1 MKSTIRG
8 AVLGLAVMLSA
19 QAAHAQ
25 GMSFGFGGGVVVPTG
40 TLSDGTSTGYTGSA
54 LVRLQPPASPVGFQ
68 VDAFY
73 TRFDLQ
79 GGVDGHSRMI
89 GGTANA
95 VFAFPGASM
104 ARPYL
109 IGGLGLY
116 NGKTTITGGP
126 SLGSQTKFGINAGAG
141 FDFGLGKAKL
151 FAEGRFHA
159 IMKGT
164 VDPTTGN
171 EKAAYMIPLTV
182 GLRF

>member
-8 AVLGLAVMLSA
+8 AVLGLAVVLVA

-25 GMSFGFGGGVVVPTG
+25 AMSFGFGGGVVVPTG
-40 TLSDGTSTGYTGSA
+40 TLGDGNSTGYSGTA
-54 LVRLQPPASPVGFQ
+54 LLRVQPPASPVGFQ
-68 VDAFY
+68 IDAFY
-73 TRFDLQ
+73 TRFGLD

-116 NGKTTITGGP
+116 NGKTTITGV
-126 SLGSQTKFGINAGAG
+126 GSSEAQTKFGINAGAG
-141 FDFGLGKAKL
+141 FDFGVGKAKL
-151 FAEGRFHA
+151 YAEGRFHA
-159 IMKGT
+159 IMKGVT
-164 VDPTTGN
+164 DGTGA
-171 EKAAYMIPLTV
+171 EKTAYMIPLTV

>member
-8 AVLGLAVMLSA
+8 AVVGLAVMLSA
-19 QAAHAQ
+19 QTAQ
-25 GMSFGFGGGVVVPTG
+25 AQAMSYGVGGGLVVPTG
-40 TLSDGTSTGYTGSA
+40 TLSDGTSTGWSGSA
-54 LVRLQPPASPVGFQ
+54 LVRVQPPASPLGLE

-73 TRFDLQ
+73 TRFGLE
-79 GGVDGHSRMI
+79 GVDGHDRMI

-109 IGGLGLY
+109 IGGVGLY
-116 NGKTTITGGP
+116 NSKVSIDG
-126 SLGSQTKFGINAGAG
+126 LGSSDPSTKFGLNAGAG
-141 FDFGLGKAKL
+141 FDFGFGKAKL
-151 FAEGRFHA
+151 FAEARFHA
-159 IMKGT
+159 IMKALP
-164 VDPTTGN
+164 DASTGD

>member
-8 AVLGLAVMLSA
+8 AVLGLAVVLVA

-25 GMSFGFGGGVVVPTG
+25 AMSFGLGGGIVVPTG
-40 TLSDGTSTGYTGSA
+40 TLSDGNSTGYSGSA
-54 LVRLQPPASPVGFQ
+54 LVRVQPPASPVGFQ

-73 TRFDLQ
+73 TRFGLQ

-116 NGKTTITGGP
+116 NGKTTITG
-126 SLGSQTKFGINAGAG
+126 LGSTDSQTKFGINAGAG
-141 FDFGLGKAKL
+141 FDFGVGKAKL

-159 IMKGT
+159 IMKGVT
-164 VDPTTGN
+164 DGTTGA
-171 EKAAYMIPLTV
+171 EKTAYMIPLTV
-182 GLRF
+182 GVRF

>member
-1 MKSTIRG
+1 MKSMIRG
-8 AVLGLAVMLSA
+8 AVVGVAVMLSA

-25 GMSFGFGGGVVVPTG
+25 AMSFGVGGGVVVPTG
-40 TLSDGTSTGYTGSA
+40 TLSDGVSTGWSGNA
-54 LVRLQPPASPVGFQ
+54 LLRVQPPSSPVGLQ
-68 VDAFY
+68 IDAFY
-73 TRFDLQ
+73 TRFGLD
-79 GGVDGHSRMI
+79 GIDGHSRMI

-95 VFAFPGASM
+95 VYAFPGVSA
-104 ARPYL
+104 AKPYL

-116 NGKTTITGGP
+116 NGKTTVTG
-126 SLGSQTKFGINAGAG
+126 LGSTDSQTKFGINAGAG

-159 IMKGT
+159 IMKGV
-164 VDPTTGN
+164 VDPATGD

>member
-8 AVLGLAVMLSA
+8 AVVGLAVMLVA

-25 GMSFGFGGGVVVPTG
+25 AMSFGFGGGLVVPTG
-40 TLSDGTSTGYTGSA
+40 TLGDGYSTGYSGSA
-54 LVRLQPPASPVGFQ
+54 LVRVQPPASPVGFQ

-73 TRFDLQ
+73 TRFGLQ
-79 GGVDGHSRMI
+79 NGVDGHGQMI

-116 NGKTTITGGP
+116 NNKVSIDG
-126 SLGSQTKFGINAGAG
+126 LGSSESQTKFGINAGAG
-141 FDFGLGKAKL
+141 FDFGLGKAKMY
-151 FAEGRFHA
+151 AEGRFHA
-159 IMKGT
+159 IMKG
-164 VDPTTGN
+164 VADANGD

>member
-8 AVLGLAVMLSA
+8 AVLGLAVVLVA

-25 GMSFGFGGGVVVPTG
+25 AMSFGLGGGIVVPTG
-40 TLSDGTSTGYTGSA
+40 TLSDGNSTGYSGSA
-54 LVRLQPPASPVGFQ
+54 LVRVQPPASPVGFQ

-73 TRFDLQ
+73 TRFGLQ

-116 NGKTTITGGP
+116 NGKTTIDNV
-126 SLGSQTKFGINAGAG
+126 GSSEAQTKFGINAGAG

-159 IMKGT
+159 IMKGVT
-164 VDPTTGN
+164 DGTGD
-171 EKAAYMIPLTV
+171 EKTAYMIPLTV

>member
-8 AVLGLAVMLSA
+8 AVLGLAVVLVA

-25 GMSFGFGGGVVVPTG
+25 AMSFGLGGGIVVPTG
-40 TLSDGTSTGYTGSA
+40 TLSDGNSTGYSGSA
-54 LVRLQPPASPVGFQ
+54 LVRVQPPASPVGFQ

-73 TRFDLQ
+73 TRFGLQ

-116 NGKTTITGGP
+116 NGKTTITG
-126 SLGSQTKFGINAGAG
+126 LGSTDSQTKFGINAGAG
-141 FDFGLGKAKL
+141 FDFGVGKAKL

-159 IMKGT
+159 IMKGVT
-164 VDPTTGN
+164 DGTTGA
-171 EKAAYMIPLTV
+171 EKTAYMIPLTV
-182 GLRF
+182 GIRF

>member
-8 AVLGLAVMLSA
+8 AVLGLAVMLGA
-19 QAAHAQ
+19 QAANAQ
-25 GMSFGFGGGVVVPTG
+25 GISLGMGGGIVLPSG
-40 TLSDGTSTGYTGSA
+40 DMANGLSTGWSGTA
-54 LVRLQPPASPVGFQ
+54 QLRVKPPVSPIGFQ

-73 TRFDLQ
+73 THFGFD
-79 GGVDGHSRMI
+79 GGDGHSRMI

-95 VFAFPGASM
+95 LFAFPGAGP

-109 IGGLGLY
+109 ISGVGVY
-116 NGKTTITGGP
+116 NGKSTGAP
-126 SLGSQTKFGINAGAG
+126 DSETKFGLNAGAG

-151 FAEGRFHA
+151 FAEARFHA
-159 IMKGT
+159 IMKGA
-164 VDPTTGN
+164 VDISTGD

>member
-8 AVLGLAVMLSA
+8 AVLGLAVVLVA

-25 GMSFGFGGGVVVPTG
+25 AMSFGIGGGIVVPTG
-40 TLSDGTSTGYTGSA
+40 TLSDGNSTGYSGSA
-54 LVRLQPPASPVGFQ
+54 LVRVQPPASPVGFQ

-73 TRFDLQ
+73 TRFGLE
-79 GGVDGHSRMI
+79 GVDGHSRMI

-116 NGKTTITGGP
+116 NGKATIDG
-126 SLGSQTKFGINAGAG
+126 LGSSESQTKFGINAGAG

-159 IMKGT
+159 IMKGVT
-164 VDPTTGN
+164 DGTSGD
-171 EKAAYMIPLTV
+171 EKTAYMIPLTV

>member
-1 MKSTIRG
+1 
-8 AVLGLAVMLSA
+8 
-19 QAAHAQ
+19 
-25 GMSFGFGGGVVVPTG
+25 
-40 TLSDGTSTGYTGSA
+40 
-54 LVRLQPPASPVGFQ
+54 

-73 TRFDLQ
+73 TRFGLE
-79 GGVDGHSRMI
+79 GVDGHSRMI

-116 NGKTTITGGP
+116 NGKTTIDGF
-126 SLGSQTKFGINAGAG
+126 GSSEAQTKFGINAGAG

-159 IMKGT
+159 IMKGVT
-164 VDPTTGN
+164 DGTSGD
-171 EKAAYMIPLTV
+171 EKTAYMIPLTV

>member
-8 AVLGLAVMLSA
+8 AVLGLAVVLVA

-25 GMSFGFGGGVVVPTG
+25 AMSFGLGGGIVVPTG
-40 TLSDGTSTGYTGSA
+40 TLSDGNSTGYSGSA
-54 LVRLQPPASPVGFQ
+54 LVRVQPPASPVGFQ

-73 TRFDLQ
+73 TRFGLD
-79 GGVDGHSRMI
+79 GVAGHSRMI

-95 VFAFPGASM
+95 VVAFPGASM

-116 NGKTTITGGP
+116 NGKTTIDG
-126 SLGSQTKFGINAGAG
+126 LGSSDSQTKFGINAGAG

-159 IMKGT
+159 IMKGVT
-164 VDPTTGN
+164 DGTTGD
-171 EKAAYMIPLTV
+171 EKTAYMIPLTV

>member
-8 AVLGLAVMLSA
+8 AVLGLAVILVA

-25 GMSFGFGGGVVVPTG
+25 AMSFGLGGGIVVPTG
-40 TLSDGTSTGYTGSA
+40 TLSDGNSTGYSGSA
-54 LVRLQPPASPVGFQ
+54 LVRVQPPASPVGFQ

-73 TRFDLQ
+73 TRFGLE
-79 GGVDGHSRMI
+79 GVDGHSRMI

-116 NGKTTITGGP
+116 NGKTTIDG
-126 SLGSQTKFGINAGAG
+126 LGSSESQTKFGINAGAG

-159 IMKGT
+159 IMKGVSDGT
-164 VDPTTGN
+164 SGD
-171 EKAAYMIPLTV
+171 EKTAYMIPLTV

>member
-8 AVLGLAVMLSA
+8 AVLGLAVVLVA

-25 GMSFGFGGGVVVPTG
+25 AMSFGLGGGIVVPTG
-40 TLSDGTSTGYTGSA
+40 TLSDGNSTGYSGSA
-54 LVRLQPPASPVGFQ
+54 LVRVQPPASPVGFQ

-73 TRFDLQ
+73 TRFGLQ

-109 IGGLGLY
+109 IGGAGVY
-116 NGKTTITGGP
+116 SGKTTITG
-126 SLGSQTKFGINAGAG
+126 LGSSDSQTKFGLNAGAG
-141 FDFGLGKAKL
+141 FDFGVGKAKL
-151 FAEGRFHA
+151 YAEGRFHA
-159 IMKGT
+159 IMKG
-164 VDPTTGN
+164 VADGSTG
-171 EKAAYMIPLTV
+171 EAKTAYMIPITV